1 MAENIVKINFFDGVA
16 YRTYEVGKNN
26 VIKIELENIAKV
38 TVKDYEGKRCIFIKS
53 EYMEVFTKNR

>member
-1 MAENIVKINFFDGVA
+1 MAENIIKINYFDGMV
-16 YRTYEVGKNN
+16 YRTYEVGKNK

-38 TVKDYEGKRCIFIKS
+38 TIKDYEGTRCIFIKS